1 MLNDICKVKTD
12 SQEKLKNLQTKRPI
26 FLSCYEPKGMKS
38 CSEVP
43 RIQPVKGKAKRQI
56 HARYPFLGG
65 GTYQPPVLSV
75 LYLQMG
81 Y

>member
-1 MLNDICKVKTD
+1 MVHIII
-12 SQEKLKNLQTKRPI
+12 SLKRAWDRECNFDNLLGQGQK
-26 FLSCYEPKGMKS
+26 K
-38 CSEVP
+38 
-43 RIQPVKGKAKRQI
+43 I

-75 LYLQMG
+75 FYLQVG